1 MELKQGKV
9 LKFNKPKTF
18 FELSTTG
25 ELINIYAVKFYELLD
40 KKLVIGIQEHTQQS
54 FNIKDVDHDRLLR
67 WLKSWGVDSPKKTIK
82 KSNA

>member
-1 MELKQGKV
+1 MELKQSKL

-18 FELSTTG
+18 FELSGGG
-25 ELINIYAVKFYELLD
+25 ELVNIYAIKTYFVLD
-40 KKLVIGIQEHTQQS
+40 QKLILAIYEHTQQS
-54 FNIKDVDHDRLLR
+54 LNIKDVDHDRLLR